1 MVSTLKLKYIFS
13 LPLDL
18 NSQRIILH
26 MKIFFLV
33 IYFSIHVLF
42 YLLGP
47 PPKKKKKK
55 KKKIIASSLTH
66 ITENLFTSR
75 NLTHHRQ

>member
-1 MVSTLKLKYIFS
+1 MVSTLKLNYIFS

-33 IYFSIHVLF
+33 IFFSILVLF
-42 YLLGP
+42 YLLRP
-47 PPKKKKKK
+47 PPRKEKK
-55 KKKIIASSLTH
+55 KKKINASSLTH

-75 NLTHHRQ
+75 KLNHHRQ

>member
-1 MVSTLKLKYIFS
+1 MVSTLKLNYIFS

-33 IYFSIHVLF
+33 IFFSILVLF

-47 PPKKKKKK
+47 PPRKKKRKKK
-55 KKKIIASSLTH
+55 NQCIIIDSHNRKFVYISQV
-66 ITENLFTSR
+66 EPP
-75 NLTHHRQ
+75 